1 MKVQKIKNRSTMFT
15 YPTIDGW
22 DLNLHLIVGEH
33 NNYVIDTGLGTQ
45 SMVPVMDHINK
56 ELPIVVINT
65 HFHWDHI
72 WGNSV
77 FSDCPIIAHRLCREI
92 IEAEWD
98 DMLKKNGRYVSGDAE
113 KCLPNLVFEKELN
126 FPEDGI
132 RLFYTPGHTVDSISV
147 LDEKDKVLNLGD
159 NVGDTVDEIVPSLDC
174 SKEQFIESLD
184 KVKTYDFDTLVSGH
198 CTVLEKSA
206 IDKIL
211 SLV

>member
-15 YPTIDGW
+15 CPTVDGW
-22 DLNLHLIVGEH
+22 DLNLHLIVGEQ
-33 NNYVIDTGLGTQ
+33 NNYLIDTGLGTQ
-45 SMVPVMDHINK
+45 SIVPVMDYINK

-77 FSDCPIIAHRLCREI
+77 FSDCNIISHRLCREI

-98 DMLKKNGRYVSGDAE
+98 DMLQKNGKYVSGEAK
-113 KCLPNLVFEKELN
+113 KCLPNLVFEKELY

-132 RLFYTPGHTVDSISV
+132 RLLYTPGHTIDSISV
-147 LDEKDKVLNLGD
+147 LDEKEKVFNFGD
-159 NVGDTVDEIVPSLDC
+159 NVGDTVEEIVPSIDGT
-174 SKEQFIESLD
+174 KEQYIDTLK

-198 CTVLEKSA
+198 CTVLDKSA
-206 IDKIL
+206 IDTIL
-211 SLV
+211 NLV